1 METILDYNPTPRELC
16 SLGITDAPDDP
27 LTDEARRDIL
37 GFSEHDQYVSLA
49 SLMFMRFKGE
59 EGMRFLKRL
68 PQDDPSRRGMEEELR
83 EWSIL
88 WPENGAIPPKVP
100 PAKHLAHPVPD

>member
-16 SLGITDAPDDP
+16 SLGITDDQNDQ
-27 LTDEARRDIL
+27 LTDEVRRDIL
-37 GFSEHDQYVSLA
+37 SFSEHDQIVSLA

-59 EGMRFLKRL
+59 DGMRYLTRL

-88 WPENGAIPPKVP
+88 WPEHGGIPPKVA
-100 PAKHLAHPVPD
+100 PAKPLAHPVPD